1 MTVKTIT
8 CPDCGLLLRVA
19 RDAANSRSF
28 YEYESIIGDAAASVS
43 ISVLGGASV
52 AATVRGRLTLV
63 SAAPRFGRVRGQLS
77 PENQQYGRQKE
88 GVRSDK
94 QQ

>member
-19 RDAANSRSF
+19 RDAADSSF

-52 AATVRGRLTLV
+52 ATTVRGRLTLV

>member
-19 RDAANSRSF
+19 RDAADSRSF

-52 AATVRGRLTLV
+52 AAIRGRLTLV